1 MSMQPIKTISDSES
15 LSSVKEDIIAR
26 AAINQEGK
34 VIFSSKA
41 FRNLAHTRKTNAMA
55 IFKFHDQRAN
65 NVSDIGP
72 GIHKVTLNGNTE
84 PHLFQF
90 DWLTASDKQKY
101 LIASHV
107 EDRRGGPTIETLQ
120 EELDDLKRQLRRAEN
135 IARMGRWEWVV
146 GEKTMDWSDEI
157 YRIFGVE
164 KHKFIPSLPALSE
177 MLHEMDDDRVMQA
190 FQRSVIAGG
199 DYDMDFCI
207 IRPDGEMRYIHCE
220 GRAQRGRDGDVIAL
234 FGIMQDVTERILYEQ
249 ELRTAKEQAERAYA
263 AKTQFLANMSHELRT
278 PLNAIIGFSEMMHQ
292 QLLGPIGNE
301 KYLEYIGG
309 ILESGEHLLDIIS
322 DILDMSKIEAGKY
335 ELDLEEVPIA
345 KTLGLVLQM
354 IEGRAF
360 EKDIKLTAD
369 DLGTDSLKI
378 VGDRRAVMQIFLN
391 ILSNAVK
398 FTPNGGKVSLSCD
411 ARAHDV
417 VFKIVDTGIG
427 IPANKLQSITN
438 PFEQASSHYTRN
450 HEGTGLGLAITKE
463 LVEMH
468 GGTLGIESREG
479 AGTSVTIKLPYQA
492 KAVNFDPR

>member
-1 MSMQPIKTISDSES
+1 MHSFSPLSDSDS
-15 LSSVKEDIIAR
+15 LDHVKEDIIAR
-26 AAINQEGK
+26 AAINEDGK
-34 VIFSSKA
+34 ILFSSKA
-41 FRNLAHTRKTNAMA
+41 FRSLAHTRKTNAMA
-55 IFKFHDQRAN
+55 VFKFHDKAPNSPQ
-65 NVSDIGP
+65 DIDN
-72 GIHKVTLNGNTE
+72 GIHKVTLNGNAE
-84 PHLFQF
+84 PHLFRF
-90 DWLTASDKQKY
+90 DWLTTSDQKKV

-107 EDRRGGPTIETLQ
+107 EDRRGGPTIESLQ
-120 EELDDLKRQLRRAEN
+120 EELDDLKTQLRRAEN

-164 KHKFIPSLPALSE
+164 KHKFEPSLPALNE
-177 MLHEMDDDRVMQA
+177 MLDEMDSDRVMQA

-199 DYDMDFCI
+199 HYDMDFCI
-207 IRPDGEMRYIHCE
+207 IRPDGETRHIHCE

-234 FGIMQDVTERILYEQ
+234 FGIMQDVTERVSYEQ

-278 PLNAIIGFSEMMHQ
+278 PLNAIIGFSEMIHQ

-309 ILESGEHLLDIIS
+309 IRESGEHLLDIIS

-335 ELDLEEVPIA
+335 DLDLEEVPVA
-345 KTLGLVLQM
+345 KTLGLVIQM

-360 EKDIKLTAD
+360 EKSITLNSDAR
-369 DLGTDSLKI
+369 GEESLKI
-378 VGDRRAVMQIFLN
+378 VADRRAVMQIFLN

-398 FTPNGGKVSLSCD
+398 FTPEGGAVTLSCE
-411 ARAHDV
+411 AREQDV
-417 VFKIVDTGIG
+417 LFRITDTGIG

-438 PFEQASSHYTRN
+438 PFEQASSHYTRD

-468 GGTLGIESREG
+468 GGTLGIESTEG
-479 AGTSVTIKLPYQA
+479 AGTAVTIKLPLRA
-492 KAVNFDPR
+492 GV